1 MKWVWSGSVHQGWA
15 LWGRK
20 VSRNTWNT
28 ELRFWLSLAHA
39 PAIQVGAPTSLHPP
53 FPAFFFLQVPQPPLT
68 LLPSPRLS
76 VSNITSDLLSIQY
89 VFFSVCLPPSL
100 KIWLSQTPFQSLHYP
115 SIFFFALDTLQDI
128 SQHPFCPAHP
138 LLFIPSSQL
147 PKYLILLYLI
157 PKEPI
162 NSEHPAFSC
171 VHSLLFSNTTPYFK

>member
-115 SIFFFALDTLQDI
+115 SIFFFFCLGHLTRYITASILSCPPPAVHTLFPAAKI
-128 SQHPFCPAHP
+128 SYSPLPHPQRAYKFRAP
-138 LLFIPSSQL
+138 
-147 PKYLILLYLI
+147 
-157 PKEPI
+157 
-162 NSEHPAFSC
+162 
-171 VHSLLFSNTTPYFK
+171 SLLMCSFSVVQ